1 MLQQQFKA
9 TLKQLILAQRTVDA
23 IKLIRHYTGMT
34 LQDSKNLY
42 DLLSQNINMLD
53 SYEFEN
59 QNHEKQAE
67 VKLSKK
73 DLDESTLYEIKK
85 LLAEDNKAY
94 AVSYL
99 KEIKNISLENAE
111 EIVMQIEDSNTNVFN
126 FTLDEI
132 DNAENKQVTQEPQ
145 TAKKSLD
152 TGIPV
157 IPTLKS
163 TVKHKPKTQASQQLF
178 SQPIVFAKME
188 EREKNRRRNRSN
200 SGCMVTLVAIIV
212 FGLSMALILIK

>member
-53 SYEFEN
+53 NYEFEN
-59 QNHEKQAE
+59 QNHEEKAE

-85 LLAEDNKAY
+85 LLAENNKAY

-111 EIVMQIEDSNTNVFN
+111 EIVMQIEDANTNVFN

-132 DNAENKQVTQEPQ
+132 DNAENKQVTLIPQ

-163 TVKHKPKTQASQQLF
+163 SVKHKPKTQSSQQLF

-200 SGCMVTLVAIIV
+200 SGCMVTLAAIIV
-212 FGLSMALILIK
+212 FGLSVVLLFLR